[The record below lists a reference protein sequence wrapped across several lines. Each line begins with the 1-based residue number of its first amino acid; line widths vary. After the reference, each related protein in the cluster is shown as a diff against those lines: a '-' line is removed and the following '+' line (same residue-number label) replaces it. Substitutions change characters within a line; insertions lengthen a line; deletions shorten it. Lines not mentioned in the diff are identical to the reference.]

1 MFTEQPMVK
10 MIYWAVVLVFL
21 IIIFY
26 KLSAPEEFSEFGDA
40 LNDKN
45 NHYNDL
51 MLIKDKNLKDSYD
64 GEFRNELTDLDN
76 SYRVVAGV
84 GRKST
89 VLSKIA
95 KSIGLTEHLKR
106 RDENEDPL
114 FSSDR
119 GGGGINLSNK
129 LY

>member
-26 KLSAPEEFSEFGDA
+26 KLSAPEGFSEFGDA

-51 MLIKDKNLKDSYD
+51 MLIKDKQLKDYGD

-76 SYRVVAGV
+76 RYRVIGGI

-95 KSIGLTEHLKR
+95 KVIGVNEHLKR
-106 RDENEDPL
+106 RDDNEDPL
-114 FSSDR
+114 FTKR
-119 GGGGINLSNK
+119 GGINLSNK